1 MAVIQ
6 KEFNYMAFPQ
16 SFSRGNPIPLDKS
29 SLWFSMEEMVN
40 YSKTDPCSYVGQI
53 LTLVN
58 ETEGSVKVYSII
70 DTAGTL
76 QEVGSATMGDDASI
90 VLTNSTLS
98 LKNWGVQYYRWVDG
112 EGGAAGHYELQ
123 AVDNTHPWRAGL
135 EPKVALADNGAL
147 ELAWYEP
154 NPITVEGLSSAI
166 GSVQTNLTTLSGI
179 VGTSSDPAGS
189 DTVFGQLN
197 EKITATQAET
207 LIAEAVAS
215 AGHLRREVVETLPEA
230 SAADPDVIYMVKDAF
245 AIGNDKYKEYMLI
258 GGMLVQIGDTSV
270 DLSGYVQK
278 KSGVAENV
286 IGVFTASGDIV
297 GNAAGKTL
305 LDFVEKEDGKRLMTE
320 EEGTKLAGLVGL
332 NDATFAAPLTFNADT
347 KTLSVSEATTDAA
360 GLMSAE
366 LFSKLTGIEAGA
378 QVNAVEGALLAGL
391 AATIDENKNLV
402 IPAATT
408 DTAGLVKASDEI
420 AVAENGTMSLNK
432 VNAMKIYVDDVDEL
446 ILSGGDATE

>member
-1 MAVIQ
+1 MA
-6 KEFNYMAFPQ
+6 KLNETLLTMSMPKAMR
-16 SFSRGNPIPLDKS
+16 RGNPIPLDS
-29 SLWFSMEEMVN
+29 TAVWYDYDAMVAYAAN
-40 YSKTDPCSYVGQI
+40 GATAYVGQV
-53 LTLVN
+53 LSYVAAD
-58 ETEGSVKVYSII
+58 GDVKVYSII

-90 VLTNSTLS
+90 VLTNSTLG
-98 LKNWGVQYYRWVDG
+98 LKNWGVQYYRWVEG
-112 EGGAAGHYELQ
+112 ESGAAGRYELQ
-123 AVDNTHPWRAGL
+123 AVDGTHPWRAGL

-197 EKITATQAET
+197 EKITEAQAKT

-230 SAADPDVIYMVKDAF
+230 SAADPDVIYMIKDAF
-245 AIGNDKYKEYMLI
+245 AIGADKYKEYMLI
-258 GGMLVQIGDTSV
+258 GGEMVQIGDTTV
-270 DLSGYVQK
+270 DLSNYVQK

-286 IGVFTASGDIV
+286 IGVFDASGDII

-332 NDATFAAPLTFNADT
+332 NDATFAAPLAYNADT
-347 KTLSVSEATTDAA
+347 KTLSVSEASADVA

-378 QVNAVEGALLAGL
+378 QANTVEGALLADSF
-391 AATIDENKNLV
+391 ATIDENKNIV
-402 IPAATT
+402 IPAATANT
-408 DTAGLVKASDEI
+408 VGLVKASEEI
-420 AVAENGTMSLNK
+420 VVAEDGTMNLNK
-432 VNAMKIYVDDVDEL
+432 VNATKLYIEEKDEL
-446 ILSGGDATE
+446 ILSGGNAAE

>member
-1 MAVIQ
+1 MA
-6 KEFNYMAFPQ
+6 KLNETLLTMSMPKAMR
-16 SFSRGNPIPLDKS
+16 RGNPIPLDS
-29 SLWFSMEEMVN
+29 TAVWYDWDALTAYATSGA
-40 YSKTDPCSYVGQI
+40 TAYVGQV
-53 LTLVN
+53 LSYVAADGN
-58 ETEGSVKVYSII
+58 VKVYSII

-98 LKNWGVQYYRWVDG
+98 LKNWGIQYYRWVDG
-112 EGGAAGHYELQ
+112 EGGAAGRYELQ
-123 AVDNTHPWRAGL
+123 AVDDTHPWRAGL

-197 EKITATQAET
+197 EKITAAQAET
-207 LIAEAVAS
+207 LIAETVAS
-215 AGHLRREVVETLPEA
+215 AGHLRREIVETLPEA

-245 AIGNDKYKEYMLI
+245 AIGDDKYKEYMLI
-258 GGMLVQIGDTSV
+258 GGELTQIGDTSV

-286 IGVFTASGDIV
+286 IGIFDASGDIV

-320 EEGTKLAGLVGL
+320 EEGAKLAGLVGL

-347 KTLSVSEATTDAA
+347 KTLSVNEATADAA

-378 QVNAVEGALLAGL
+378 QANTVEGALLAGL
-391 AATIDENKNLV
+391 AATIDENKNIV
-402 IPAATT
+402 IPAATAG
-408 DTAGLVKASDEI
+408 TAGLVKASDEI
-420 AVAENGTMSLNK
+420 AVAENGAMSLSK

-446 ILSGGDATE
+446 ILSGGNAAE

>member
-1 MAVIQ
+1 M
-6 KEFNYMAFPQ
+6 
-16 SFSRGNPIPLDKS
+16 L
-29 SLWFSMEEMVN
+29 
-40 YSKTDPCSYVGQI
+40 SYVAADGD
-53 LTLVN
+53 
-58 ETEGSVKVYSII
+58 VKVYSII

-90 VLTNSTLS
+90 VLTNSTLG
-98 LKNWGVQYYRWVDG
+98 LKNWGVQYYRWVEG
-112 EGGAAGHYELQ
+112 ESGAAGRYELQ
-123 AVDNTHPWRAGL
+123 AVDGTHPWRAGL

-197 EKITATQAET
+197 EKITEAQAKT

-230 SAADPDVIYMVKDAF
+230 SAADPDVIYMIKDAF
-245 AIGNDKYKEYMLI
+245 AIGADKYKEYMLI
-258 GGMLVQIGDTSV
+258 GGEMVQIGDTTV
-270 DLSGYVQK
+270 DLSNYVQK

-286 IGVFTASGDIV
+286 IGVFDASGDII

-332 NDATFAAPLTFNADT
+332 NDATFAAPLAYNADT
-347 KTLSVSEATTDAA
+347 KTLSVSEASADVA

-378 QVNAVEGALLAGL
+378 QANTVEGALLADSF
-391 AATIDENKNLV
+391 ATIDENKNIV
-402 IPAATT
+402 IPAATANT
-408 DTAGLVKASDEI
+408 VGLVKASEEI
-420 AVAENGTMSLNK
+420 VVAEDGTMNLNK
-432 VNAMKIYVDDVDEL
+432 VNATKLYIEEKDEL
-446 ILSGGDATE
+446 ILSGGNAAE

>member
-1 MAVIQ
+1 MA
-6 KEFNYMAFPQ
+6 KLNETLLTMSMPKAMR
-16 SFSRGNPIPLDKS
+16 RGNPIPLDS
-29 SLWFSMEEMVN
+29 TAVWYDCDAMVA
-40 YSKTDPCSYVGQI
+40 YAASGATAYVGQV
-53 LTLVN
+53 LSYVAAD
-58 ETEGSVKVYSII
+58 GDVKVYSII

-90 VLTNSTLS
+90 MLTDSTLS

-112 EGGAAGHYELQ
+112 EGEAAGRYELQ
-123 AVDNTHPWRAGL
+123 VVDDAHPWRAGL

-179 VGTSSDPAGS
+179 VGTSADPAGS

-197 EKITATQAET
+197 EKITAAEAEA
-207 LIAEAVAS
+207 LVAEAVAS
-215 AGHLRREVVETLPEA
+215 AGHLRREVVETLPAA

-245 AIGNDKYKEYMLI
+245 AIGNDKYKEYRLI

-286 IGVFTASGDIV
+286 IGVFSASGDIV

-332 NDATFAAPLTFNADT
+332 NDATFTAPLVFNADT
-347 KTLSVSEATTDAA
+347 KTLSVNEATADAA

-378 QVNAVEGALLAGL
+378 EVNIIEGALLAGL

-408 DTAGLVKASDEI
+408 DMAGLVKASEEV
-420 AVAENGTMSLNK
+420 AVTEDGTMSLNK
-432 VNAMKIYVDDVDEL
+432 VNAMKLYIDDVDEL
-446 ILSGGDATE
+446 VLNGGTADE

>member
-1 MAVIQ
+1 MA
-6 KEFNYMAFPQ
+6 KLNETLLTMSMPKAMR
-16 SFSRGNPIPLDKS
+16 RGNPIPLDS
-29 SLWFSMEEMVN
+29 TAVWYDYDAMVA
-40 YSKTDPCSYVGQI
+40 YAASGATAYVGQV
-53 LTLVN
+53 LSYVAAD
-58 ETEGSVKVYSII
+58 GDVKVYSII

-90 VLTNSTLS
+90 MLTNSTLS

-112 EGGAAGHYELQ
+112 EGGAAGRYELQ
-123 AVDNTHPWRAGL
+123 AVDGTHPWRAGL

-197 EKITATQAET
+197 EKITTTQAET

-230 SAADPDVIYMVKDAF
+230 SVADPDVIYMVKDAF

-258 GGMLVQIGDTSV
+258 GGELTQIGDTSV

-286 IGVFTASGDIV
+286 IGVFDASGDIV

-320 EEGTKLAGLVGL
+320 EEGAKLAGLVGL

-347 KTLSVSEATTDAA
+347 KTLSVNEATADAS

-378 QVNAVEGALLAGL
+378 QANTVEGALLAGL
-391 AATIDENKNLV
+391 AATIDGNKNIV
-402 IPAATT
+402 IPAATA

-420 AVAENGTMSLNK
+420 AVAENGAMSLSK
-432 VNAMKIYVDDVDEL
+432 VNAMKIYVEEADEL
-446 ILSGGDATE
+446 ILSGGNAAE

>member
-1 MAVIQ
+1 MA
-6 KEFNYMAFPQ
+6 KLNETLLTMSMPKAMR
-16 SFSRGNPIPLDKS
+16 RGNPIPLDS
-29 SLWFSMEEMVN
+29 TAVWYDWDAMVA
-40 YSKTDPCSYVGQI
+40 YAASGATAYVGQV
-53 LTLVN
+53 LSYVAAD
-58 ETEGSVKVYSII
+58 GDVKVYSII

-76 QEVGSATMGDDASI
+76 QEVGSATLGDDASI

-112 EGGAAGHYELQ
+112 EGEAAGRYELQ
-123 AVDNTHPWRAGL
+123 VVDNAHPWRAGL

-197 EKITATQAET
+197 EKITAAEAEA
-207 LIAEAVAS
+207 LVAEAVAS

-320 EEGTKLAGLVGL
+320 EEGAKLAGLVGL

-347 KTLSVSEATTDAA
+347 KTLSVSEASADAA

-366 LFSKLTGIEAGA
+366 LFSELIGIEAGA
-378 QVNAVEGALLAGL
+378 QVNIIEGALLAGL
-391 AATIDENKNLV
+391 AATIDENKNIV

-408 DTAGLVKASDEI
+408 DTAGLVKASEEI
-420 AVAENGTMSLNK
+420 AVTEDGTMSLNK
-432 VNAMKIYVDDVDEL
+432 VNAMKIYVEEADEL
-446 ILSGGDATE
+446 ILSGGNAAE